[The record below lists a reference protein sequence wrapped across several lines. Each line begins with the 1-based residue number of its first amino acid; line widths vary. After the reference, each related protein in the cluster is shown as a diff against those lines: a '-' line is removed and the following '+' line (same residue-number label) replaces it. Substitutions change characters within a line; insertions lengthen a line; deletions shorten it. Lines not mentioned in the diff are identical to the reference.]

1 MWIGHYASG
10 TFTLIDP
17 FLEVTDIVHPAFIAK
32 TIAPGIPLSV
42 LALSS
47 SAADA
52 LFFLLNFAGLES
64 FNLDKTIVGRSGCFP
79 YTNDYP
85 YSHSLA
91 GMGVAGALVGLGYK
105 LLRPNSRV
113 SLTDFAVIT
122 ATGLSHF
129 FMELPVHRKD
139 VKLTPHDDVAA
150 GAGWF
155 DSPTT
160 DFLGETAL
168 FLASLWVYTRF
179 APKVTQTGW
188 LTHKNRLTWIAGF
201 FVAQQAQFCFT
212 AAPTQEARWVHAP
225 VFLGMILGSSWL
237 LGKLES

>member
-1 MWIGHYASG
+1 MWIGHYAS
-10 TFTLIDP
+10 
-17 FLEVTDIVHPAFIAK
+17 AFIAK

-64 FNLDKTIVGRSGCFP
+64 FNLDQSIVARSGCFP

-91 GMGVAGALVGLGYK
+91 GMGVAGALVAL
-105 LLRPNSRV
+105 
-113 SLTDFAVIT
+113 
-122 ATGLSHF
+122 
-129 FMELPVHRKD
+129 D

-155 DSPTT
+155 DSPAT
-160 DFLGETAL
+160 D
-168 FLASLWVYTRF
+168 SLWFYTRF
-179 APKVTQTGW
+179 APK
-188 LTHKNRLTWIAGF
+188 
-201 FVAQQAQFCFT
+201 AQFCFT

-225 VFLGMILGSSWL
+225 LFLSMILGSSYL